1 MKLEFY
7 GGDKDAPLSALLGDD
22 IAWIV
27 PGGPSLCR
35 KPNRLR
41 HAN

>member
-1 MKLEFY
+1 MKLEFH

-27 PGGPSLCR
+27 PGGPVAPS
-35 KPNRLR
+35 
-41 HAN
+41 